1 MTTVASSYN
10 VMIRVHAAKARREV
24 REFSAELAAA
34 KRMAQSMS
42 GVTYGSRNANTTVS
56 SNAQVSRSYDS
67 VTKAASAATTATNA
81 YTKAAAAAAAANARL
96 VTTAAA
102 VASTPAATG
111 RKVAGR
117 MGQAAPTDA
126 FAAAAGRTRNAA
138 TSAGPAIADLDAKMR
153 RYSNAARTAAKNTG
167 LLESALLRLVPAAGM
182 ATTMMSQL
190 NAQAAGAATNLA
202 GAAASSAAATRGMTK
217 ANKAGAVVADE
228 AADAFTDQMNRVRSL
243 GASMTWAGRQISMTF
258 TLPFALAA
266 GAATVWQ
273 LDVERAATRMQKVY
287 DDLGDGIVQI
297 TGDDGK
303 LTFNGSPMDRFLTAL
318 SNKMG
323 QSKAELTEIAADWA
337 AVGLMGGNL
346 AAATKLTSEAM
357 VLGDMEAAEAREALV
372 AIQAQYNLAFGDFAT
387 EAERARRIA
396 EGDADAARE
405 AAEEK
410 VTLTGVL
417 AQLNMVEN
425 QTATSMQDLILGF
438 SRSAVFAKEAG
449 VEANYLAAHLAALIP
464 ATGTAE
470 RAGNALKTIYA
481 SLSTD
486 KSKPQIAA
494 LERLA
499 QSAGLAADAFTSA
512 EFRSKGMQTGIEDI
526 ARAYANLAPADKL
539 QWGKDVFGI
548 YQMVRG
554 MHLLDDV
561 ARGIGA
567 TFNESGKS
575 MDILATQFSNLTTEG
590 AKLNFVQREFGATGE
605 EAMAVMEQLSE
616 HAKTVGNDVSYY
628 RQALS
633 GQDPTKT
640 YKQYASELT
649 QVLQSNPQKI
659 KQAWV
664 IIQNSMMKVIVPL
677 IPTIVSIAQTLA
689 RLANAFA
696 NLDPRVQKL
705 AIYFGLFLALIGPLA
720 IILGSTLL
728 MFSVMAKAAA
738 FLGLRMGFLG
748 GKTAGVGAAFR
759 GLMRFLS
766 GGRLFAP
773 VATSA
778 TAAGNAMAT
787 GVTAQ
792 ATGLG
797 PRLAG
802 IFGRLGGFIK
812 PVLTKSLGGIVSA
825 LARFGPM
832 LIKTITGPVGWAV
845 TAVAGLMELGGTS
858 VIGAYKDL
866 FGGMGKIARDA
877 MYDGNIPIIAR
888 PFVAGVEM
896 IGKVL
901 SGLPRYVNAV
911 FTGVARGITR
921 IAKSIYKAFS
931 YINPFARHSPSLVE
945 NVTNGMSIVADRFAV
960 AGASIS
966 TTMRSA
972 YADIAAFGSKTA
984 SLKLRADQAEVS
996 QKRQVVSANAPQA
1009 LPEFDRL
1016 VSARGALA
1024 AELEAVNARV
1034 KAQKLV
1040 VDAAQRSIDAYD
1052 RTLETMNRSLEMSQ
1066 RRLDGLTEAL
1076 SVAQDRYDYFA
1087 SANIAGLAE
1096 MEDAIFANEMAQKR
1110 LQLAMS
1116 DAGADE
1122 LDATSDLLSRIAG
1135 QIDDLAGRRND
1146 LRMAGAG
1153 SDILGVY
1160 DAQIAGLRGQQSA
1173 LDGPASAIRTMSDEL
1188 DALKRQADRME
1199 LEKSL
1204 AFDPLTRQ
1212 IERFKNTS
1220 ATLPFSQI
1228 MSGMAAS
1235 RAQTEAYQGQID
1247 SLNAS
1252 IDSQRDAI
1260 TRVEDARYLAVE
1272 AQKAQQ
1278 LVLDDLT
1285 RSQSELET
1293 AISDIDAAISLAVDS
1308 VEKYTAAL
1316 EEAKRASDDL
1326 AASGGTDAAAG
1337 AAGDFDP
1344 GMAAGE
1350 FDPGAALDIPGE
1362 ADIEAM
1368 ISEMEKS
1375 LEDSFGRIDLFPSFS
1390 ELGEKI
1396 KRWWT
1401 ETVVPA
1407 ILGLPAALG
1416 NAIGGLTGGV
1426 SYIIGFLLG
1435 TVGSWSVKLNEWVT
1449 EKQQMIAGAVLS
1461 LWGWL
1466 FTELPRIV
1474 KEIDWSSVWDNV
1486 LSLADPQFWEDLK
1499 VKVYLKLYELGTTF
1513 LPGLWDGIK
1522 SVGSNIWGW
1531 VNDHIVTP
1539 FVDGFKRGF
1548 DIQSPSRVMFD
1559 LGVDVIQG
1567 LLDGLGDW
1575 MFRVVEFVA
1584 GIPGRVLSAIGNVG
1598 RVLYDTGRNI
1608 IQGLL
1613 DGMGGLLKD
1622 IGRFMADKL
1631 PRGIQGPFKKAMG
1644 IESPSKVFAEY
1655 GRNLGEGLIVGMEDV
1670 ASQVSSAT
1678 QALTS
1683 AATPGTPAAPSA
1695 APAAAPVEAGP
1706 DPFAQMLTDAQ
1717 ATMPQI
1723 EQVAVGAAQQMA
1735 AGYTAT
1741 LSGMEQQ
1748 VLVGQQAYN
1757 VAYATNTAALSA
1769 HTIAMAAQTSTATV
1783 ATATAMS
1790 MQTITIAQQMSVGV
1804 TSATNTMA
1812 TGVVGSATSMADGVL
1827 AAMNAMSNGI
1837 NGVVNGQI
1845 APIMATF
1852 DPMLRGV
1859 VGWFDAATNNIGT
1872 IWAGVQPRTADPAR
1886 FVINEVYDTGLRGAW
1901 NSFNEFLGLD
1911 PLPSHRAAFAT
1922 GGVMPGYTPGRDV
1935 HRFIS
1940 PTGGQL
1946 DLSGGEAI
1954 MRPEWTRAVGGPA
1967 AVEAMNKAA
1976 RSGRFRM
1983 ARAENSANRQAFAN
1997 GGIVAAMDRIVKMK
2011 YPQMLLT
2018 SAGRNSADLH
2028 GAGMA
2033 GDFAWPGAFGNHPA
2047 QLALARDIAKTYPN
2061 SMELIY
2067 DSPGWANNIKNG
2079 ANVGAFGQFYTMA
2092 QAGNHQ
2098 HHVHWAMNTPPTM
2111 PFGGGVFLGGSSG
2124 EGAGGAGFTMDWGKY
2139 IGDAF
2144 KQAFDQ
2150 IKDPAFAGGIGKW
2163 VPKSIDKAMKA
2174 KDFLAKKA
2182 EEMSSFQ
2189 GDINDASGMVERWR
2203 PMMKAALIK
2212 QGLADWAND
2221 PAILDRFMRQIAHES
2236 GGNPSVTQGISDIN
2250 SGGNEA
2256 EGLAQIAK
2264 STWRIW
2270 RDPSLPDNWHDP
2282 WANLNTMARYVRGRY
2297 GPQGYMAIGNGIG
2310 YDSGGW
2316 LQPGLTTAVNATGKP
2331 EAILTAEQWNA
2342 IYRTVRDRPV
2352 DYTVSNADLARRV
2365 GEEVYGVVMPAGAAI
2380 LGQAAADAL
2389 ADQEQHAEQVDFW
2402 TTFNAGLE
2410 SLKSLAVDAKGVHE
2424 AVLSAVD
2431 QTNEL
2436 LASDEKLAE
2445 VAELVTTALNEA
2457 FVSGGELPR
2466 EQIAALERIA
2476 TDYFAPVVELAREA
2490 IAAAEAGRPMDQTRV
2505 DELAE
2510 SAQTAIAGV
2519 GKLISAW
2526 QPVVTSLTGMVSN
2539 IADLKQINLGAW
2551 ASYGSPAGFGRV
2563 VERGLAH
2570 LGNIGIATFN
2580 LTKNVLPSLLNHGV
2594 SIGKTVV
2601 DFAATNAPAVAAL
2614 VGAVVTGNPLAALPY
2629 LPQLLSLG
2637 LDLIPQIIT
2646 AVQEI
2651 VPALIKGL
2659 FNLVQ
2664 QFLFGGSNVY
2674 SYGTME
2680 AAEKAIAQNIDA
2692 IRRGEFA
2699 PGSDVPSGSLSGGAG
2714 STNVTINGDVV
2725 LPGIKTGGDANKFVT
2740 NLKAL
2745 G

>member
-1 MTTVASSYN
+1 
-10 VMIRVHAAKARREV
+10 
-24 REFSAELAAA
+24 
-34 KRMAQSMS
+34 
-42 GVTYGSRNANTTVS
+42 
-56 SNAQVSRSYDS
+56 
-67 VTKAASAATTATNA
+67 
-81 YTKAAAAAAAANARL
+81 
-96 VTTAAA
+96 
-102 VASTPAATG
+102 
-111 RKVAGR
+111 
-117 MGQAAPTDA
+117 
-126 FAAAAGRTRNAA
+126 
-138 TSAGPAIADLDAKMR
+138 
-153 RYSNAARTAAKNTG
+153 
-167 LLESALLRLVPAAGM
+167 
-182 ATTMMSQL
+182 
-190 NAQAAGAATNLA
+190 
-202 GAAASSAAATRGMTK
+202 
-217 ANKAGAVVADE
+217 
-228 AADAFTDQMNRVRSL
+228 MNRLRSL

-266 GAATVWQ
+266 GAATAWQ

-387 EAERARRIA
+387 EAERARRIS

-616 HAKTVGNDVSYY
+616 HAKTVGDNVSYY

-640 YKQYASELT
+640 YKQYAAELT

-659 KQAWV
+659 KQAWA

-677 IPTIVSIAQTLA
+677 IPTIVSVAQTLA
-689 RLANAFA
+689 RMANAFA

-832 LIKTITGPVGWAV
+832 LIKTITGPVGWAL

-858 VIGAYKDL
+858 VIGVYKDL

-1016 VSARGALA
+1016 VSARGVLA
-1024 AELEAVNARV
+1024 AELESVNARV

-1228 MSGMAAS
+1228 MAGMAAS

-1375 LEDSFGRIDLFPSFS
+1375 LEESFGRIDLFPSFS

-1396 KRWWT
+1396 KRWWS

-1407 ILGLPAALG
+1407 ILGLPGQLG
-1416 NAIGGLTGGV
+1416 DAIGGLTGGV

-1435 TVGSWSVKLNEWVT
+1435 TAGEWIVKLNEWVA
-1449 EKQQMIAGAVLS
+1449 EKQQMLVGAVLS

-1499 VKVYLKLYELGTTF
+1499 VKVYLKLYELGTKF

-1531 VNDHIVTP
+1531 VNEHIVTP

-1584 GIPGRVLSAIGNVG
+1584 GIPGRILGAIGNMG
-1598 RVLYDTGRNI
+1598 RILYDTGRNI

-1631 PRGIQGPFKKAMG
+1631 PRRIQGPFKKAMG

-1670 ASQVSSAT
+1670 TSQVSSAT

-1683 AATPGTPAAPSA
+1683 AATPGAAPVAPVAPVA
-1695 APAAAPVEAGP
+1695 APAVAGP

-1741 LSGMEQQ
+1741 ISGMEQQ
-1748 VLVGQQAYN
+1748 VLVGQQAYAA
-1757 VAYATNTAALSA
+1757 AYAASETATSA
-1769 HTIAMAAQTSTATV
+1769 HAILTAQTTSATTV
-1783 ATATAMS
+1783 ATAQQMAAS
-1790 MQTITIAQQMSVGV
+1790 TIATMQGMATNTTAATDLMAFGV
-1804 TSATNTMA
+1804 TNSANTMA
-1812 TGVVGSATSMADGVL
+1812 TGVVT
-1827 AAMNAMSNGI
+1827 AMSNMAAQVSGI
-1837 NGVVNGQI
+1837 ISGQV
-1845 APIMATF
+1845 APAIGSF
-1852 DPMLRGV
+1852 DPMLANA
-1859 VGWFDAATNNIGT
+1859 VGWFDAATNNIGV
-1872 IWAGVQPRTADPAR
+1872 IWSNVGPKTADPAR

-1901 NSFNEFLGLD
+1901 NNFNEFLGVGE
-1911 PLPSHRAAFAT
+1911 LPSFRASFAS
-1922 GGVMPGYTPGRDV
+1922 GGIMPGYTPGQDV
-1935 HRFIS
+1935 HRFVS
-1940 PTGGQL
+1940 PTGGRL
-1946 DLSGGEAI
+1946 ELSGGEAI
-1954 MRPEWTRAVGGPA
+1954 MRPEWTKAVGGPA
-1967 AVEAMNKAA
+1967 AVEAMNRLA
-1976 RSGRFRM
+1976 RSGGVSGVR
-1983 ARAENSANRQAFAN
+1983 RALGEGAAQAFA
-1997 GGIVAAMDRIVKMK
+1997 
-2011 YPQMLLT
+2011 
-2018 SAGRNSADLH
+2018 
-2028 GAGMA
+2028 
-2033 GDFAWPGAFGNHPA
+2033 
-2047 QLALARDIAKTYPN
+2047 
-2061 SMELIY
+2061 
-2067 DSPGWANNIKNG
+2067 
-2079 ANVGAFGQFYTMA
+2079 
-2092 QAGNHQ
+2092 
-2098 HHVHWAMNTPPTM
+2098 
-2111 PFGGGVFLGGSSG
+2111 GGGVFDGRINRTLMEARKHHGKPYQWGGVGNPSFDCSG
-2124 EGAGGAGFTMDWGKY
+2124 IWSAVQNHLRGAGFSGRLFTTHTFMDGGAGALGWVPGLSGPVTVGVNRDHMAGTLGGINIESAGGGKGVQIGGSALGSTDPSFVKHFTLADIAGEFIEGAVGGGSMDWGAY
-2139 IGDAF
+2139 IGDTF
-2144 KQAFDQ
+2144 KRAFDQ
-2150 IKDPAFAGGIGKW
+2150 IKDPGFAGGIGKW
-2163 VPKSIDKAMKA
+2163 VPKSIEKAMTG
-2174 KDFLAKKA
+2174 KDFLVKKA

-2189 GDINDASGMVERWR
+2189 GVIDGSLGAVERWR

-2221 PAILDRFMRQIAHES
+2221 PAILDRFMRQIHHES
-2236 GGNPSVTQGISDIN
+2236 RGVPNATQGIQDIN

-2264 STWRIW
+2264 GTWAQF
-2270 RDPSLPDNWHDP
+2270 RDPTLPDNWHDP

-2297 GPQGYMAIGNGIG
+2297 GPQGYMAIGNGTG

-2331 EAILTAEQWNA
+2331 EAILTSEQWNA
-2342 IYRTVRDRPV
+2342 IYRSINTGAV
-2352 DYTVSNADLARRV
+2352 DYVASNADLARRIDEQIS
-2365 GEEVYGVVMPAGAAI
+2365 GSFTEPVMNILGAAR
-2380 LGQAAADAL
+2380 DAVAVTGESKEATVSLWERVESGLNALSTL
-2389 ADQEQHAEQVDFW
+2389 ATE
-2402 TTFNAGLE
+2402 
-2410 SLKSLAVDAKGVHE
+2410 AKTLHE
-2424 AVLSAVD
+2424 ANLAAVAK
-2431 QTNEL
+2431 TNEIL
-2436 LASDEKLAE
+2436 EADERLAE
-2445 VAELVTTALNEA
+2445 VATLVTEAMNEA
-2457 FVSGGELPR
+2457 FAAGGELPR
-2466 EQIAALERIA
+2466 KQIDALTKIA
-2476 TDYFAPVVELAREA
+2476 TDYFAPVVELATEGIR
-2490 IAAAEAGRPMDQTRV
+2490 AAQAGRPMDAGRV
-2505 DELAE
+2505 GELAE
-2510 SAQTAIAGV
+2510 AAQGAIATV
-2519 GKLISAW
+2519 GSLIDAW
-2526 QPVVTSLTGMVSN
+2526 SPVVTQLTSMVGN
-2539 IADLKQINLGAW
+2539 IADLKQIQLGAW
-2551 ASYGSPAGFGRV
+2551 SAYGSPGNFGQV
-2563 VERGLAH
+2563 VEQGLVGLA
-2570 LGNIGIATFN
+2570 NIGISTFN
-2580 LTKNVLPSLLNHGV
+2580 LAKNVLPALVNNAVG
-2594 SIGKTVV
+2594 IGKTVV
-2601 DFAATNAPAVAAL
+2601 GFAAENAPALAAL
-2614 VGAVVTGNPLAALPY
+2614 VGAVVTGNPLAALPF
-2629 LPQLLSLG
+2629 LPQLLSFA

-2646 AVQEI
+2646 AITQI
-2651 VPALIKGL
+2651 VPALIKGIGD
-2659 FNLVQ
+2659 
-2664 QFLFGGSNVY
+2664 LFGSILAFFSGGRPFTY
-2674 SYGTME
+2674 EDE
-2680 AAEKAIAQNIDA
+2680 AAASRAVAENLAA
-2692 IRRGEFA
+2692 IRKGTFR
-2699 PGSDVPSGSLSGGAG
+2699 PGAEEKSGTLTPAG
-2714 STNVTINGDVV
+2714 QSTNISIGQVV
-2725 LPGIKTGGDANKFVT
+2725 LPNVKGTDAKKFVT
-2740 NLKAL
+2740 NLENIS